1 MEEQKQ
7 RLMSQVPKTAAGF
20 NRDFKALKKD
30 TTEQLA
36 YLKRIPSA
44 TLRSYFVKTE
54 LETETFSE
62 MLRTLDDK
70 ISAGSSSNDDE
81 CNWAY
86 TFMMDLSKSFKFDMT
101 IMFAEDEEN
110 GYIRNIVS
118 KIREV
123 DATKADQV
131 QQAFDG

>member
-1 MEEQKQ
+1 M
-7 RLMSQVPKTAAGF
+7 PKTAAGF

-44 TLRSYFVKTE
+44 TLKGYFVKTE
-54 LETETFSE
+54 LETGIFSE
-62 MLRTLDDK
+62 ILRTLDDK
-70 ISAGSSSNDDE
+70 ISGSED

-123 DATKADQV
+123 DAAKAD
-131 QQAFDG
+131 